1 MTVSAPEDID
11 SSDLKPVFSEDEF
24 WYKIDIDWEEV
35 KEGYVSKQNDLDG
48 SNASE
53 ISVSR
58 DGEDSQT
65 DGDGPNQDGPDTF
78 AEALLR
84 EFAKGKR
91 KIIESK
97 FDTIPAFIRAIESA
111 DDEEIRQELRTL
123 YVRYEWSLKQKESE
137 FTSPDFQEVLTNLSA
152 DGTVIRDHVNDTFDI
167 LWPGNSQINKE
178 VEDDQVTAR
187 KHLRTAPVIVKRT
200 GDDSFSIRGSGRS
213 RGQVIDRLRANT
225 EAEAVE
231 PDRVDE
237 SVSERVSEALAD
249 EGSDRD
255 TKFRENFKIVS
266 IQYKDSALPD
276 RSKLTLK
283 NDTRGV
289 RSDMQTL
296 RGSGY
301 LPSGGMAG
309 LDSFRIK
316 DIIHGG
322 RHKIELQHLADGFQF
337 LSETSRKTDDER
349 EKFEN
354 RFSTIVGVE
363 FDTIYS
369 YGAAND
375 QYLLNRILTG
385 EYSAYE
391 RFYDNLSDEVREFV
405 DDVLATDEDGELDVE
420 EKKTCL
426 ECGDHSDSE
435 EDTCSNCGEAEF
447 SDPKPAEVTIDDD
460 AIASKINRKL
470 KEISPSH
477 KRVQFRSYETT
488 TDTISG
494 NRVAEVDVKFHWEP
508 GQSDLLRRRQVRF
521 APTGTGLRIQRFNSY
536 MMEAAY
542 VTYGGSEGRQFVGF
556 GTLPLYDLLFNAD
569 ASLDALIGQ
578 TLYDAFTD
586 VQDRVAEKAREAH
599 DICRKYLAAASRF
612 ENLHDHKDELSDHFS
627 SGTYFE
633 KQVFYLLKF
642 LFPRAERWGK
652 ESERESDGAIVFP
665 QDRNS
670 YHVLSYDTKRSF
682 SEGGYDF
689 DPSEEDQATRYI
701 LYDNE
706 KTRIRAKTGDGD
718 LGAHIMISQHFNE
731 NHFDK
736 MAQSMRSHFNV
747 FSNSSVPTTLAF
759 MDLEAVVKLYELKR
773 ELYEYLGSGDLVA
786 DFNDQFLT
794 LTTEEVEGS
803 RYARITTSEVEQLES
818 RMARLASELS
828 DDRIRPYSK
837 QARDDS

>member
-1 MTVSAPEDID
+1 MAVDTSEDTD
-11 SSDLKPVFSEDEF
+11 SDDIKQVYSEDEF
-24 WYKIDIDWEEV
+24 WYKIDVDWEEV
-35 KEGYVSKQNDLDG
+35 KETYEDDQSDAVD
-48 SNASE
+48 SNETETTEFDEGRQAES
-53 ISVSR
+53 
-58 DGEDSQT
+58 DNEDKEE
-65 DGDGPNQDGPDTF
+65 GPDTF
-78 AEALLR
+78 PEALLL
-84 EFAKGKR
+84 EFSKGKR
-91 KIIESK
+91 KVIEAEHE
-97 FDTIPAFIRAIESA
+97 TVPAFVREIQSA
-111 DDEEIRQELRTL
+111 DDKEIRQELRTL
-123 YVRYEWSLKQKESE
+123 YVQYEWSLKQKENE
-137 FTSPDFQEVLTNLSA
+137 FTGSDFQDVLSKLSD
-152 DGTVIRDHVNDTFDI
+152 DGTVVRDPVDDTFDI
-167 LWPGNSQINKE
+167 LWPGNSRINKE
-178 VEDDQVTAR
+178 VEGDEVTAR
-187 KHLRTAPVIVKRT
+187 KHLRTEPVIVKRT
-200 GDDSFSIRGSGRS
+200 GDSSFSIRGSGRS
-213 RGQVIDRLRANT
+213 RGKVIDRLRANT
-225 EAEAVE
+225 DAEEVE

-237 SVSERVSEALAD
+237 SVSGRVSQALSG

-283 NDTRGV
+283 NDVRGV
-289 RSDMQTL
+289 RSDMETL

-309 LDSFRIK
+309 LDSFRVE

-322 RHKIELQHLADGFQF
+322 RHKIELQHLSDGFQF

-349 EKFEN
+349 ERFER

-369 YGAAND
+369 YDGADD

-391 RFYDNLSDEVREFV
+391 RFYGNLSNEVREFV
-405 DDVLATDEDGELDVE
+405 DDVLATDEDGELVVE

-426 ECGDHSDSE
+426 ECGALSDPE
-435 EDTCSNCGEAEF
+435 EDTCSDCGEVEF
-447 SDPKPAEVTIDDD
+447 NDPKPAEITIDND

-470 KEISPSH
+470 KKISPSH
-477 KRVQFRSYETT
+477 ERVNFLSYETT
-488 TDTISG
+488 TDTISN

-508 GQSDLLRRRQVRF
+508 GQADLLRRRQVRF

-536 MMEAAY
+536 MLEAAY
-542 VTYGGSEGRQFVGF
+542 VTYSGSEGRQFLGF
-556 GTLPLYDLLFNAD
+556 GTLPLYDLLFRED
-569 ASLDALIGQ
+569 APLDELVGHA
-578 TLYDAFTD
+578 LYDAFTD
-586 VQDRVAEKAREAH
+586 VQDRVAEKARESY
-599 DICRKYLAAASRF
+599 DICRKYLTAASRYDD
-612 ENLHDHKDELSDHFS
+612 LHEHKDELSEHFS

-642 LFPRAERWGK
+642 LFSRSERWGK

-665 QDRNS
+665 KDRNS

-689 DPSEEDQATRYI
+689 DPAEEDQATRYI

-706 KTRIRAKTGDGD
+706 MTRIRAKTGDD
-718 LGAHIMISQHFNE
+718 QLDAHIMISQHFNE

-736 MAQSMRSHFNV
+736 MAQNMRSHFDV
-747 FSNSSVPTTLAF
+747 FTDGSVSTTLAF

-773 ELYEYLGSGDLVA
+773 ELYEYLGSGDLVD
-786 DFNDQFLT
+786 DFNDQFLS
-794 LTTEEVEGS
+794 LATTEVEGE

-837 QARDDS
+837 RARDDS